1 MATQAGQQAGQQL
14 SLVADLLEA
23 GLQGSLFPDSEAERA
38 APRRGRPGY
47 RAPAQAPP
55 EYDTRGPEDTA
66 ALEADAQARPRR
78 RQANNGDAGA
88 AADRR
93 DRADDGAALLDDS
106 DRAGAAFVQGAGA
119 SAGATAGTIAAAADG
134 SDNGIGSGA
143 DGTDPPGADADL
155 PRWHHHSLVDPAALP
170 PVLRH
175 YVELKAAHPERV
187 LLYRLGDFYE
197 FFFEDA
203 LLLSRLLELTLT
215 GKEAGKGIGRVP
227 MAGIPHHAAERY
239 CAELVR
245 RGLSVALCDQLETI
259 PAKGALL
266 RRDVTRVLTPGT
278 VLEEGMLSAR
288 RNNWLCAVVT
298 GPGGRWGLAVA
309 DVSTGEFRVTERE
322 GGGALHQELLQLE
335 AAEVVWPEPEASQ
348 GPDAT
353 TLSAPTPEAPGP
365 TGSSPGGGGAA
376 APAWCPDPQR
386 LTALPRTP
394 FEAPQARARLLGHF
408 RLASL
413 DGLGLGDLTLAMR
426 AAGGLLSYLDTT
438 QPGRTESTAV
448 QGSPASPVPSS
459 AATQHHGEAAAT
471 GASCGHSG
479 GTGAGDGDG
488 DNRLLPAPIP
498 LEPPTVWHAGDQLVL
513 DAQTRRNLELT
524 RTQLGGNTHGSLLW
538 ALDRT
543 ATAMGG
549 RCLRRWIEAP
559 LVDRAAI
566 VVRQDAVGELLERR
580 PLRLALRRLLRPMG
594 DLERLA
600 GRAGAGS
607 ASARDLVALAD
618 GLERLPLLAGLLRD
632 CRSAPLRSLARPW
645 PELAELAA
653 ELRHHLL
660 DSPPLN
666 LSEGGLIHDG
676 VDGLLDGLRNQL
688 DDQDAWLA
696 DQEASERRASGNPN
710 LRLQYH
716 RSFGYFLAVSR
727 ARAATVPDHWIRRQ
741 TLANEERFVTPALK
755 GREGRILQLR
765 ARAAQR
771 EYELFTALRSRV
783 GERAAPIRTAARLVA
798 DLDALASLA
807 EVAATGG
814 YCRPELSE
822 GRELLIEAG
831 RHPVVEQLLVEQS
844 FTANDLALGGD
855 GPEQPDLLVLTGPNA
870 SGKSCYLRQTGLLQ
884 LMAQIGSWIPA
895 RSARLGIADRIF
907 TRVGA
912 VDDLAT
918 GQSTFMVEM
927 AETANIL
934 HHASERSLVLLD
946 EIGRGTA
953 TFDGLSIAWA
963 VAEHLAGPIRA
974 RTIFATHYH
983 ELNELAELLPNV
995 ANAQVLVEETGEALL
1010 FLHRVVQGGASRS
1023 YGIEAARLAGV
1034 PAAVVRRARQV
1045 LGRIEANSHVAVGL
1059 QGGSEGGSQGKTT
1072 GQPPD
1077 DAEGSGRGRGNPAL
1091 RDGGDGAP
1099 PDQTDPI
1106 QDSRSSPAEPT
1117 RGRGRPRGSPAAA

>member
-1 MATQAGQQAGQQL
+1 MVAPAGQQL
-14 SLVADLLEA
+14 SLVAALD
-23 GLQGSLFPDSEAERA
+23 LQGSLF
-38 APRRGRPGY
+38 
-47 RAPAQAPP
+47 
-55 EYDTRGPEDTA
+55 
-66 ALEADAQARPRR
+66 LEAAAAAGSGQAGPSSDASTPGADHADGPLDDDGLLQADAAARPRR
-78 RQANNGDAGA
+78 RRVPAAGAQPSRRVLEPESGAGEPGA
-88 AADRR
+88 AAPT
-93 DRADDGAALLDDS
+93 ASVKASTSPQGEAVAPSQGSTAAISSSISPAL
-106 DRAGAAFVQGAGA
+106 A
-119 SAGATAGTIAAAADG
+119 SGPSPG
-134 SDNGIGSGA
+134 SPQ
-143 DGTDPPGADADL
+143 PPEGDL
-155 PRWHHHSLVDPAALP
+155 PRWHHHSLLNPAALP
-170 PVLRH
+170 PALRH

-203 LLLSRLLELTLT
+203 ILLSRLLELTLT
-215 GKEAGKGIGRVP
+215 GKEAGKAIGRVP

-245 RGLSVALCDQLETI
+245 HGLSVALCDQLEAT

-266 RRDVTRVLTPGT
+266 RRGITRVLTPGT
-278 VLEEGMLSAR
+278 VLEEGMLTAR
-288 RNNWLCAVVT
+288 RNNWLCAVV
-298 GPGGRWGLAVA
+298 PASGGRWGLAVA

-322 GGGALHQELLQLE
+322 GSGALHQELLQLE
-335 AAEVVWPEPEASQ
+335 AAEVLWPEPQAD
-348 GPDAT
+348 P
-353 TLSAPTPEAPGP
+353 
-365 TGSSPGGGGAA
+365 AA
-376 APAWCPDPQR
+376 ASPSPPAWCPEPQR

-394 FEAPQARARLLGHF
+394 FEAPQARARLLAHF

-413 DGLGLGDLTLAMR
+413 DGLGLGEHPLAMR
-426 AAGGLLSYLDTT
+426 AAGGLLAYLDTT
-438 QPGRTESTAV
+438 QPIPVVAAPTA
-448 QGSPASPVPSS
+448 PAS
-459 AATQHHGEAAAT
+459 ADG
-471 GASCGHSG
+471 GSG
-479 GTGAGDGDG
+479 VG
-488 DNRLLPAPIP
+488 PIP
-498 LEPPTVWHAGDQLVL
+498 LEPPTLWHAGDQLVL

-524 RTQLGGNTHGSLLW
+524 RTQLGGGLQGSLLW

-566 VVRQDAVGELLERR
+566 LVRQEAVAELVEHR

-618 GLERLPLLAGLLRD
+618 GLERLPRLAALLKD
-632 CRSAPLRSLARPW
+632 CRSQPLQALGQPW
-645 PELAELAA
+645 PELAALAA

-660 DSPPLN
+660 DTPPLA
-666 LSEGGLIHDG
+666 LGEGGLIHDG
-676 VDGLLDGLRNQL
+676 VDPLLDGLRNQL
-688 DDQDAWLA
+688 DDQDGWLA
-696 DQEASERRASGNPN
+696 EQEANERRASGNPN

-727 ARAATVPDHWIRRQ
+727 ARAASVPDHWIRRQ

-771 EYELFTALRSRV
+771 EYELFSGLRARV
-783 GERAAPIRTAARLVA
+783 GERAGPIRAAARLVA
-798 DLDALASLA
+798 ELDALASLA
-807 EVAATGG
+807 EVAASGG
-814 YCRPELSE
+814 YCRPELVE
-822 GRELLIEAG
+822 GRQLLIEAG
-831 RHPVVEQLLVEQS
+831 RHPVVEQLLVEES
-844 FTANDLALGGD
+844 FTANDLALGGV
-855 GPEQPDLLVLTGPNA
+855 GLAAPDLLVLTGPNA
-870 SGKSCYLRQTGLLQ
+870 SGKSCYLRQAGLLQ

-912 VDDLAT
+912 VDDLAS

-963 VAEHLAGPIRA
+963 VAEHLAGELRA

-995 ANAQVLVEETGEALL
+995 ANAQVLVEETGEELV
-1010 FLHRVVQGGASRS
+1010 FLHRVVRGGASRS

-1034 PAAVVRRARQV
+1034 PASVVLRARQV

-1059 QGGSEGGSQGKTT
+1059 RPAET
-1072 GQPPD
+1072 QPAEARPD
-1077 DAEGSGRGRGNPAL
+1077 DLAR
-1091 RDGGDGAP
+1091 
-1099 PDQTDPI
+1099 
-1106 QDSRSSPAEPT
+1106 
-1117 RGRGRPRGSPAAA
+1117 AA